1 MENMYEKR
9 FVLFLD
15 ILGFQKIIEE
25 TEKNEEPQKVKIEE
39 LIIALKEMVETVS
52 AMPKETSKIVTQFSD
67 SIVVSFKD
75 NDQKE
80 RQQFFQYVHRLII
93 KLAARK
99 ILCRGAV
106 SYGNLY
112 HDKDFVFGPAL
123 VDAYLTE
130 SQAAIYP
137 RVIFDKS
144 VIEIMKKTSVLNP
157 LSYSAIRFDS
167 KVESYLKTDL
177 DDKLYFDYF
186 SKAAYYLNGQELNE
200 YYDKLRKIIIDGN
213 KFKNPGVKVKY
224 GWMKSKYNQLKNDF
238 DKADEDEEIYL
249 SRIDIQKFAN
259 TFKQI

>member
-1 MENMYEKR
+1 MYEKR

-25 TEKNEEPQKVKIEE
+25 TEKNEEPQNEKIEE
-39 LIIALKEMVETVS
+39 LILALKEMVKTVS
-52 AMPKETSKIVTQFSD
+52 PMPKETSKIVTQFSD

-75 NDQKE
+75 NDLKE
-80 RQQFFQYVHRLII
+80 SELFFRYVHRLII
-93 KLAARK
+93 KLAAKK

-112 HDKDFVFGPAL
+112 HDKNFIFGPAL

-130 SQAAIYP
+130 SQAAMYP

-144 VIEIMKKTSVLNP
+144 VIDIMKKRLVSNP
-157 LSYSAIRFDS
+157 SSYSGIRFDS
-167 KVESYLKTDL
+167 RIETYLKTDL

-186 SKAAYYLNGQELNE
+186 SKAAYYFRGKELNE
-200 YYDKLRKIIIDGN
+200 YYDTLRKIIIDGN
-213 KFKNPGVKVKY
+213 KYKNPGVKVKY
-224 GWMKSKYNQLKNDF
+224 GWMKNKYNKLKTDF

-249 SRIDIQKFAN
+249 SRDDVNKFAN
-259 TFKQI
+259 KFKEI

>member
-80 RQQFFQYVHRLII
+80 SQQFFQYVHRLII

-106 SYGNLY
+106 S
-112 HDKDFVFGPAL
+112 
-123 VDAYLTE
+123 
-130 SQAAIYP
+130 
-137 RVIFDKS
+137 
-144 VIEIMKKTSVLNP
+144 
-157 LSYSAIRFDS
+157 
-167 KVESYLKTDL
+167 
-177 DDKLYFDYF
+177 
-186 SKAAYYLNGQELNE
+186 
-200 YYDKLRKIIIDGN
+200 
-213 KFKNPGVKVKY
+213 
-224 GWMKSKYNQLKNDF
+224 
-238 DKADEDEEIYL
+238 
-249 SRIDIQKFAN
+249 
-259 TFKQI
+259 